1 MKTFINRIFNKWL
14 IQPFTRFLNTGL
26 SADKLAQSF
35 AIGICLGLMP
45 FPGTTLTCTAAA
57 ILFRLNFGA
66 IQLINYMVAP
76 LQLIL
81 IYPFFKIGAAFTG
94 THIMSGTIEVFT
106 EKLKV
111 TPWQTLY
118 ELGFTSVIALIV
130 WVLVSLPLGLI
141 LFKISLPVF
150 RRITSKTDQE
160 EAV

>member
-57 ILFRLNFGA
+57 ILLRLNFGA

-94 THIMSGTIEVFT
+94 TQIMSGTIEVFT